1 MTPVLLAVT
10 VGFALVVPSL
20 AWAQAA
26 QAHRDVTYA
35 RVDGKDLRLDIY
47 VPAGVQE
54 PPLLVWV
61 HGGVWANGTKAEV
74 PLVFVANGIAT
85 ASVDFRQST
94 EARFPAQVHDI
105 KAAIR
110 FLRARATEYGYRAE
124 RIAIGGD

>member
-1 MTPVLLAVT
+1 MTPMLLAVT

-47 VPAGVQE
+47 VPAGVQA

-74 PLVFVANGIAT
+74 PL
-85 ASVDFRQST
+85 

-105 KAAIR
+105 KAAVR
-110 FLRARATEYGYRAE
+110 FLRARATDYGYRAE
-124 RIAIGGD
+124 RIAIGGDSSAVTWRLWSV